1 MEEKEKDHFVVPGRL
16 TIEELHKQHEE
27 LLAAK
32 KVSDLHPKPTVL
44 NAMSMI
50 SVGLDF
56 ALILALPLL
65 GFIYLG
71 RWMDARYETKFFVV
85 LALPLAIIV
94 SSIGIYKQIKKL
106 KKIINPTQTPDYN
119 KKPHPK
125 SSEDRHFYA
134 NRNVNIYFQYQ
145 KEVLSLKAVSHT

>member
-106 KKIINPTQTPDYN
+106 KKIRMMSPPLFGAELYWLTRRLSVN
-119 KKPHPK
+119 
-125 SSEDRHFYA
+125 YA
-134 NRNVNIYFQYQ
+134 ETSMSKRFFNSR
-145 KEVLSLKAVSHT
+145 

>member
-85 LALPLAIIV
+85 LALPLAIII

-106 KKIINPTQTPDYN
+106 KKII
-119 KKPHPK
+119 K
-125 SSEDRHFYA
+125 
-134 NRNVNIYFQYQ
+134 
-145 KEVLSLKAVSHT
+145 